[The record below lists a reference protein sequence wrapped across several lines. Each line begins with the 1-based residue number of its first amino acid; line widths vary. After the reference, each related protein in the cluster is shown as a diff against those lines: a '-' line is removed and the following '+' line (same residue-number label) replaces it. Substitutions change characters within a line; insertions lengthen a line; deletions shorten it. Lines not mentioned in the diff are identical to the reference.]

1 MFYFLGSLLK
11 NAGND
16 CHLSSD
22 VADFSSNHADA
33 PDDGNHLLLQEPALW
48 LGTGRSR
55 KTHSIWV

>member
-1 MFYFLGSLLK
+1 MTCFIFLGALLK

-22 VADFSSNHADA
+22 GANP
-33 PDDGNHLLLQEPALW
+33 PDVGNNFLLQEPALW

-55 KTHSIWV
+55 KTYSIWV